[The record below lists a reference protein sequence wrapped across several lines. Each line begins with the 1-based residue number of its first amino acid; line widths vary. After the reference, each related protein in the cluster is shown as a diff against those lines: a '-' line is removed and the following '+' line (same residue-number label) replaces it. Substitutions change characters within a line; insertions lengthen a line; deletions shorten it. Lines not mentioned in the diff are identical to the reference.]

1 MRRADKS
8 ALQGGG
14 GYVWRRACVACTKSK
29 RQCTKQTPSC
39 RRCSDRAI
47 PCKYVPAEPA
57 VSDSADVGR
66 DGTLPAGVSSTN
78 SLSTDDVIADPAF
91 PLLTLIQ
98 AGIEEPSL
106 PQGSSQ
112 TYSTAVA
119 LAKSTWFHFPESW
132 TEDHSLTPDL
142 PSSYVATNLNCFID
156 HVQKWHR
163 QWVTEGQS
171 PLHHHRIYG
180 YFKKMPRCV
189 QDAYTAMTMYLAK
202 NSKTEDITRQIID
215 DRVTQLLQEQAIETS
230 LGSPLDVFAHLSRVH
245 ALLTYQV
252 IRLFDG
258 DIRMRA
264 QAEALIPTLN
274 FWAKEMWEETK
285 RTSAEGRSFLSWDES
300 ESDVST
306 ATWRTW
312 IIVESVRRT
321 WITAGYMQNT
331 YMHLKQGW
339 SECPGRIAFTMRKGL
354 WELQSAYAWSRACE
368 SHNALFL
375 LPSQSEKLFTET
387 LPSDVD
393 DFSHAVLIITFGSER
408 MERWR
413 GDGTGK
419 ALSLLPSTDMSPSF
433 GLLA

>member
-1 MRRADKS
+1 MQRAEKS
-8 ALQGGG
+8 MLQGGRD
-14 GYVWRRACVACTKSK
+14 YVWRRA
-29 RQCTKQTPSC
+29 
-39 RRCSDRAI
+39 
-47 PCKYVPAEPA
+47 PA
-57 VSDSADVGR
+57 VTDSADVGR

-78 SLSTDDVIADPAF
+78 TLSTDDAITDPAF
-91 PLLTLIQ
+91 PLLTLMQ

-106 PQGSSQ
+106 PQETSPA
-112 TYSTAVA
+112 YSTAIV
-119 LAKSTWFHFPESW
+119 LTKSTWFHFPESW
-132 TEDHSLTPDL
+132 IADHSLPPDL
-142 PSSYVATNLNCFID
+142 PSSYVETNLNCFID
-156 HVQKWHR
+156 YVQKWHR

-171 PLHHHRIYG
+171 PLHHHRLYR
-180 YFKKMPRCV
+180 YFKKVPRCV
-189 QDAYTAMTMYLAK
+189 QDAYTGMSMYVAK

-230 LGSPLDVFAHLSRVH
+230 LGSALDLFAHLSRVH

-264 QAEALIPTLN
+264 QAEALIPTLHL
-274 FWAKEMWEETK
+274 WATEMWEEAK
-285 RTSAEGRSFLSWDES
+285 RTSAEGRSFLSWDEF
-300 ESDVST
+300 ESDIST

-321 WITAGYMQNT
+321 WITACYMQNT

-339 SECPGRIAFTMRKGL
+339 AECPGRIAFTMRKGL

-375 LPSQSEKLFTET
+375 LPSQSEKFFAET

-393 DFSHAVLIITFGSER
+393 DFSHAVFTITLGFER

-413 GDGTGK
+413 GDMTRK
-419 ALSLLPSTDMSPSF
+419 TPSLLSSMDVSPSF

>member
-1 MRRADKS
+1 MNRAEKS
-8 ALQGGG
+8 TPQGSQ

-39 RRCSDRAI
+39 RRCSDRGI
-47 PCKYVPAEPA
+47 PCKYVPARPA
-57 VSDSADVGR
+57 IGDSANAGR
-66 DGTLPAGVSSTN
+66 DGILPAGVSSTN
-78 SLSTDDVIADPAF
+78 TPSTDDAIADPAF
-91 PLLTLIQ
+91 PLLTLMQ

-106 PQGSSQ
+106 PQESSLP
-112 TYSTAVA
+112 YSTVIV
-119 LAKSTWFHFPESW
+119 LTNSTWFHFPESW
-132 TEDHSLTPDL
+132 IVDHCLTPDL
-142 PSSYVATNLNCFID
+142 PSSYVETSINCFID
-156 HVQKWHR
+156 YVQKWHR

-171 PLHHHRIYG
+171 PLHHHRLYR

-189 QDAYTAMTMYLAK
+189 QDAYTAMTMYVAK

-230 LGSPLDVFAHLSRVH
+230 LGSLLNLFAHLSRVH

-264 QAEALIPTLN
+264 QAEALIPTLRL
-274 FWAKEMWEETK
+274 WANEMWEEAK
-285 RTSAEGRSFLSWDES
+285 RTSAEGRSFLSWDEF
-300 ESDVST
+300 ECDIST

-321 WITAGYMQNT
+321 WITACYIQNI

-339 SECPGRIAFTMRKGL
+339 SECSGNIAFTMRKGL
-354 WELQSAYAWSRACE
+354 WDLQSAYAWSRACE
-368 SHNALFL
+368 SYNALFL
-375 LPSQSEKLFTET
+375 LPSQSEKFFTET

-393 DFSHAVLIITFGSER
+393 DFSHAVLTITHGLER

-413 GDGTGK
+413 EDTTGK
-419 ALSLLPSTDMSPSF
+419 TPSLLSSTDVSTV
-433 GLLA
+433 GLLP